1 MAANVSGK
9 QVASLEMASHAFN
22 AGVIEYLS
30 AVLARGGTAAFDMVA
45 TNLMTDVCVVVVQ
58 QLGPERLLELFDNIE
73 MAVNP
78 SELPNLIGQSRRK
91 A

>member
-30 AVLARGGTAAFDMVA
+30 AVLARGGAAAFDMVA

-58 QLGPERLLELFDNIE
+58 QLGPERLELFDNIE

>member
-1 MAANVSGK
+1 MAANVSVP
-9 QVASLEMASHAFN
+9 QVASFEMASHALN

-30 AVLARGGTAAFDMVA
+30 AVLDRGGTAAFDMVA
-45 TNLMTDVCVVVVQ
+45 TNLVTDISVVLVQ

-73 MAVNP
+73 AAVNP
-78 SELPNLIGQSRRK
+78 SGLPNLIGPSQRK